1 MDALSFLTKSKKAAR
16 QPIYVLIGD
25 EAFLKTQC
33 RDAIRRIVVGDADLE
48 FALATYPGDKTPFS
62 EVRNDL
68 DTLPFLA
75 PARLVEIESADP
87 FVTEYRESLEKYAA
101 KPSNV
106 GVLTLDVKSFPETT
120 RLAKAISDDGK
131 IVCKAP
137 DEAKL
142 ADWCIRWARTNADKP
157 LTDEAADLLL
167 TLIGPEMGLL
177 ASEIEKLAV
186 AIGNKQEIGPA
197 DVQQYVGR
205 SRQADV
211 FKILDDVGAG
221 KPAEAI
227 SLLTQLLDEG
237 DDPLAILGPM
247 TYQLRKLAS
256 IDRFLS
262 EEMSLASALDA
273 AKVPKWDKV
282 RDATNRQL
290 KHLGR
295 RRLMQ
300 LSEWLTDLNFGLKG
314 GCPLEPRVQLER
326 LLARLAKAR

>member
-1 MDALSFLTKSKKAAR
+1 MDALSFLINPKKATR
-16 QPIYVLIGD
+16 QPIYVLSGD
-25 EAFLKTQC
+25 DAFLKVQC
-33 RDAIRRIVVGDADLE
+33 RDAIRNIVLGESDLE
-48 FALATYPGDKTPFS
+48 FALGTYPGDKIPFS
-62 EVRNDL
+62 EVRNEL

-75 PARLVEIESADP
+75 PVRLIEIESADR
-87 FVTEYRESLEKYAA
+87 FVTENRESLEKYAT
-101 KPSNV
+101 KPSRI
-106 GVLTLDVKSFPETT
+106 GVLTLDVKTFPETT

-142 ADWCIRWARTNADKP
+142 AEWCLRWAKTKARKP
-157 LTDEAADLLL
+157 LTEEAADLLL

-186 AIGNKQEIGPA
+186 AVGSKPQIDPN

-211 FKILDDVGAG
+211 FKILDDVAAG
-221 KPAEAI
+221 NSGEAI
-227 SLLTQLLDEG
+227 GLLTRLLDEG
-237 DDPLAILGPM
+237 DDPLAILGPL

-256 IDRFLS
+256 IERFHS
-262 EEMSLASALDA
+262 EGRPLAVAMDA

-282 RDATNRQL
+282 RDATTRQL

-300 LSEWLTDLNFGLKG
+300 MSEWLAELNFGLKG
-314 GCPLEPRVQLER
+314 GSPLEPRVQLER
-326 LLARLAKAR
+326 FLVQLAKTR